1 MGFLMLAIAVIAV
14 IYAFVMKSKG
24 NRILAAPFHKT
35 GEAKVANADPKGM
48 ISVEGKVHVEQALL
62 SPCTNTPCLS
72 YEVEILRDYEK
83 ESVGSDGKTS
93 TSKGSEKVE
102 TLKMG
107 SVFSVDDG
115 SGLVKVDITE
125 GADAEEK
132 KTFEDKVKLGF
143 TVPGELEFGKLRV
156 VTPRLPRDS
165 RTLAFRAVEKIVPV
179 EDKLFVLGKIN
190 EGGAIAKPKWRSM
203 MLSAKGRDGLLA
215 HTAKHTKVSFITAA
229 ALAVVSVPVIAFV
242 DMKPSTKPVEA
253 PVALEQKAD
262 AAPAAADDAKPADAA
277 ADDAKAA
284 EADAKPELQVPP
296 TDSAIKTNKHSTVA
310 SAKGS
315 ASHSTHGKSVK
326 PRNAKHY

>member
-1 MGFLMLAIAVIAV
+1 MLAIAVIAV

-35 GEAKVANADPKGM
+35 GEAKVSNADPKGM
-48 ISVEGKVHVEQALL
+48 ISVEGKVHAEQPLL
-62 SPCTNTPCLS
+62 SPCTGTACLA
-72 YEVEILRDYEK
+72 YEVEIFRDYEK

-93 TSKGSEKVE
+93 TSKGSDKVE
-102 TLKMG
+102 TMKMG

-143 TVPGELEFGKLRV
+143 TVPGELNFGNLRV

-179 EDKLFVLGKIN
+179 EEKFFVLGKIN

-215 HTAKHTKVSFITAA
+215 HTAKHAKIGFITAA
-229 ALAVVSVPVIAFV
+229 ALAVVSAPVIAFV
-242 DMKPSTKPVEA
+242 DLKPSDKTVEA
-253 PVALEQKAD
+253 PAAALEQKAPAAADDKAAD
-262 AAPAAADDAKPADAA
+262 AAPAADEKT
-277 ADDAKAA
+277 A

-296 TDSAIKTNKHSTVA
+296 TNAAIKTNKKNRVA
-310 SAKGS
+310 SAKGHKGGS
-315 ASHSTHGKSVK
+315 